1 LNTHPHDKFVLP
13 EGGALIFTPCPG
25 SKGVDLTSSV
35 AQLRQAGAGAVVT
48 MMPDEE
54 LARFEVPDLPD
65 VVRQN
70 GMAWFQFPVED
81 DAAPDEA
88 FERTRQAR
96 KSEVLSLI
104 RQERC
109 VAIHCRGGS
118 GRTGF
123 MAAIIMRELGIDA
136 EEMVNRVKSLRPNS
150 LKLAAHTDYLSTHYD
165 MNNKQE
171 TSQ

>member
-1 LNTHPHDKFVLP
+1 V
-13 EGGALIFTPCPG
+13 
-25 SKGVDLTSSV
+25 
-35 AQLRQAGAGAVVT
+35 QLGQAGADAVVT

-54 LARFEVPDLPD
+54 MARLGVPALPEV
-65 VVRQN
+65 VGQN

-88 FERTRQAR
+88 FERAWQAN

-123 MAAIIMRELGIDA
+123 MAAIILRELGIDA
-136 EEMVNRVKSLRPNS
+136 DDVANRVKSLRPNS

-171 TSQ
+171 TS